1 MGIPAY
7 FSYIVKNHPEL
18 LRPLNK
24 FQCSVH
30 HLYLDCNSIIFD
42 VIRKIDFS
50 KIASKEEEQH
60 TIIIH
65 QIFDAIDEYIRIIQ
79 PTHNVL
85 IAFDG
90 VPPVAKMK
98 QQRERRYKSTYQQK
112 YTESTNKNKNNVKT
126 MTMDTSVVWN
136 TTAIT
141 PGTTFMRRLDEM
153 SKTYYNNPAKYHL
166 KNIILSTSD
175 LQGEGEHKIFDFI
188 RSNPHQHQQKQDP
201 INTVIYG
208 LDADLIMLCINHLPI
223 CDNIYLFRETP
234 EFIKSIHIEL
244 EPNTPYL
251 LDIPDL
257 AKNIA
262 FDMTNGNDKTNGK
275 DTFIHRV
282 YDYIFLCF
290 FLGNDFLP
298 HFPSIN
304 IRTGGVDKMLNAYKN
319 TIGNMNEEVL
329 TDGKRI
335 FWKNVRLMVQWLAK
349 NETIF
354 LKNECLM
361 RDRREKYES
370 KTSTPEEKLLHIPT
384 YERSLEK
391 YIAPCQPGWE
401 NRYYKTL
408 LYIDRNSERTKKV
421 CIQYL
426 EGLEWTMKYYS
437 TGCPNWRWHYPYNYP
452 PLLCDLI
459 QYIPSVETELVPMVP
474 MNPVSNLVQL
484 CYVLPRESLY
494 LLPEFLSK
502 TLLKEHSEWY
512 VSNCDFVWAF
522 CKYFWESHS
531 ILPYIDLNE
540 LEQLVSDANT
550 NQISLIERNKSYT
563 NRCKK

>member
-24 FQCSVH
+24 CQSSVH
-30 HLYLDCNSIIFD
+30 NLYLDCNSIIFD

-50 KIASKEEEQH
+50 KITSKEEEQH

-65 QIFDAIDEYIRIIQ
+65 KIFDAIDEYIRIIQ

-90 VPPVAKMK
+90 VPPFAKMK
-98 QQRERRYKSTYQQK
+98 QQRERRYKSAYQQK
-112 YTESTNKNKNNVKT
+112 YTESTNKNKVI
-126 MTMDTSVVWN
+126 DTSIIWN

-141 PGTTFMRRLDEM
+141 PGTSFMCRLDKM
-153 SKTYYNNPAKYHL
+153 SKLYYNNPDKYHL

-175 LQGEGEHKIFDFI
+175 LSGEGEHKIFEFI
-188 RSNPHQHQQKQDP
+188 RNNLYQHKQLNIDSSDNP

-208 LDADLIMLCINHLPI
+208 LDADLIMLCINHLPV

-234 EFIKSIHIEL
+234 EFIKSINIEL

-262 FDMTNGNDKTNGK
+262 SDMSNGNDT
-275 DTFIHRV
+275 TIQRV

-290 FLGNDFLP
+290 ILGNDFLP

-319 TIGNMNEEVL
+319 TIGNTNELL

-335 FWKNVRLMVQWLAK
+335 FWKNVRLMVHWLAK

-361 RDRREKYES
+361 RDRRENYEY
-370 KTSTPEEKLLHIPT
+370 KTSTPDEKLLHIPT

-459 QYIPSVETELVPMVP
+459 QYIPSIETELVPMVP

-540 LEQLVSDANT
+540 LEQLV
-550 NQISLIERNKSYT
+550 NKEI
-563 NRCKK
+563 NIRKVLKK